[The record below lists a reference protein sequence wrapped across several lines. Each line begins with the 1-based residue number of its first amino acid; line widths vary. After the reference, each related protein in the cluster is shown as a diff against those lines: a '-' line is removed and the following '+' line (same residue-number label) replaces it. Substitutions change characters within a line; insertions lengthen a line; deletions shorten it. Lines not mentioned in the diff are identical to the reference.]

1 VNNRG
6 FSMRGEINRLI
17 VVLLGIVV
25 DQYTKY
31 LARANFS
38 LPSGEPDY
46 FKLKHILG
54 EWLQFRLV
62 YNTGAAFGMK
72 PQSLISFLN
81 PTVFYVLFSAAAI
94 VVLALFYRKLTLHDA
109 WQKYGVALIL
119 SGAFGNLIDR
129 LRFQKVTDFI
139 DVGIPSLPTRWPTF
153 NIADSCV
160 CVGVAMIVLAPMLH
174 KSHRSGPVAG
184 AGATGPTPEDSNRSG
199 LS

>member
-1 VNNRG
+1 MNSSKTTLG
-6 FSMRGEINRLI
+6 GEVSRFLVLI
-17 VVLLGIVV
+17 AGIVV
-25 DQYTKY
+25 DQWTKH

-38 LPSGEPDY
+38 LPGGEPDY
-46 FKLKHILG
+46 FHIKRILG

-72 PQSLISFLN
+72 PQSYLPWLN
-81 PTVFYVLFSAAAI
+81 PTTFYVLFSTVAI
-94 VVLALFYRKLTLHDA
+94 VVLGFYYRKLTRDDA

-129 LRFQKVTDFI
+129 LRFHKVTDFI

-160 CVGVAMIVLAPMLH
+160 CVGVAIILIAPMFLA
-174 KSHRSGPVAG
+174 KRPSTSETASSAPSA
-184 AGATGPTPEDSNRSG
+184 
-199 LS
+199 